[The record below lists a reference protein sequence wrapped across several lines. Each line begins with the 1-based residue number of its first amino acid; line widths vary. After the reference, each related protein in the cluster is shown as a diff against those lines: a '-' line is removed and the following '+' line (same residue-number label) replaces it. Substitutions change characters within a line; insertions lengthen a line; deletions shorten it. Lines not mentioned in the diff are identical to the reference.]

1 MTKSELNP
9 TLAEYQSAMT
19 HDVEGCI
26 SEMGCQ
32 PILFVGSGLSKRYF
46 AAPNWDEL
54 LMLLAAKCPL
64 IEKEYAYYKQTLG
77 GDYPLIGKEF
87 ARMYQEWAWGAGK
100 DNFPVELFA
109 ADVPAQSYIKFA
121 IANILS
127 ELTPK
132 SISDIKDLQLQT
144 EIKSLQNIRPHALI
158 TTNFDQFLEKLFPDY
173 QPVIGQNIIRGTQVL
188 TGEIFKIHGC
198 VSDFSSMVFTKEDY
212 EEFGRKKKYLSAK
225 LLTYFSEH
233 PLIFIGYSASD
244 QNIRA
249 ILSDI
254 DECLSA
260 SSGSIIP
267 NIYILEWR
275 HDLPPGYVPAREKLI
290 PIGENRSI
298 RIKAIEA
305 SDFSWVFEAFGANQ
319 PLNAV
324 SPKML
329 RALLSRSYDL
339 VRYDIPRRTVDADF
353 EMLEGAVSSEQS
365 FAKLFGITTVTEG
378 SAINAQYPY
387 TMTDLAIRLTGNEQA
402 YWAAAKP
409 FVTRVSTELGVN
421 IAASDNRYHT
431 KTKTGRKSYA
441 NKYSHELLEVIVA
454 MSKNE
459 PYKLEPI
466 KQ

>member
-1 MTKSELNP
+1 MANSELNP
-9 TLAEYQSAMT
+9 TWAEYQNIVT

-54 LMLLAAKCPL
+54 LMLLAAECPL
-64 IEKEYAYYKQTLG
+64 IEKEYAYYKQKLG
-77 GDYPLIGKEF
+77 QDYPLIGKEF
-87 ARMYQEWAWGAGK
+87 ARMYQEWAWGSGK
-100 DNFPVELFA
+100 KNFPPEMFA

-121 IANILS
+121 IAKILS
-127 ELTPK
+127 KLTPK
-132 SISDIKDLQLQT
+132 SLSDVKNAPMQA

-158 TTNFDQFLEKLFPDY
+158 TTNFDQFLEKVFPDY
-173 QPVIGQNIIRGTQVL
+173 QPVIGQNIIRGTQIL

-198 VSDFSSMVFTKEDY
+198 ISDFSSMVFTQEDY

-233 PLIFIGYSASD
+233 PLMFIGYSASD
-244 QNIRA
+244 PNIKA

-254 DECLSA
+254 DECFSA
-260 SSGSIIP
+260 SNGSIIQ

-275 HDLPPGYVPAREKLI
+275 HDLPPDYSPVREKLI

-305 SDFSWVFEAFGANQ
+305 SRICVGISSVLGRINLLTRSD
-319 PLNAV
+319 
-324 SPKML
+324 PKML

-365 FAKLFGITTVTEG
+365 FAKLFPALRLYPKDRRTTLGIRT
-378 SAINAQYPY
+378 Q
-387 TMTDLAIRLTGNEQA
+387 
-402 YWAAAKP
+402 
-409 FVTRVSTELGVN
+409 
-421 IAASDNRYHT
+421 
-431 KTKTGRKSYA
+431 
-441 NKYSHELLEVIVA
+441 
-454 MSKNE
+454 
-459 PYKLEPI
+459 
-466 KQ
+466 